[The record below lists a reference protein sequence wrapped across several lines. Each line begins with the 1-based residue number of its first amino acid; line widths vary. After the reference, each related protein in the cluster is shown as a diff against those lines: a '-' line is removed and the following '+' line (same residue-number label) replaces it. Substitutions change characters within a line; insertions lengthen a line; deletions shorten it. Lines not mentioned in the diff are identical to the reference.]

1 MKKFQISLL
10 WQVLIAIATGIALG
24 QFLPVPVARIFVT
37 FNGLFGNF
45 LTFAIP
51 LIIIGLIIP
60 AISDLGK
67 GAGRLLLVT
76 AAIAYGSTVFSGF
89 FTYFSGRAVFP
100 ELITES
106 AHTAAIID
114 NPGNMALKP
123 YFTVEM
129 PAPLDIM
136 TALLLSFCIGLGLS
150 AVKGDTLRMAAADF
164 RDIVSLLIAKVI
176 IPLLP
181 LHIFGIFLNMTV
193 SGQVASIISVFVK
206 IIVVIFILHILLLLV
221 QFVLAGII
229 GRKNPLRLLK
239 NMLPAYATALGTQTL
254 PRLGGEH
261 AGDAAILN
269 LARHIVEADARGETS
284 KQTAARVETSVW
296 GLLDIDPDRFAAI
309 REEAELNLAAYL
321 SLFFPSQRP

>member
-1 MKKFQISLL
+1 MKKFRISLL

-114 NPGNMALKP
+114 NPCNMALKP

-136 TALLLSFCIGLGLS
+136 TALLLRSQRRHPANGRRRFPRHCLLAHSKSHYTVI
-150 AVKGDTLRMAAADF
+150 AATHF
-164 RDIVSLLIAKVI
+164 RDISQHDGFGTSSLDYLRFCQNHRS
-176 IPLLP
+176 
-181 LHIFGIFLNMTV
+181 HIHFTH
-193 SGQVASIISVFVK
+193 SSAARSI
-206 IIVVIFILHILLLLV
+206 
-221 QFVLAGII
+221 
-229 GRKNPLRLLK
+229 RLSRYHREK
-239 NMLPAYATALGTQTL
+239 KS
-254 PRLGGEH
+254 
-261 AGDAAILN
+261 AAIIEKYASRLCHR
-269 LARHIVEADARGETS
+269 ARH
-284 KQTAARVETSVW
+284 
-296 GLLDIDPDRFAAI
+296 AI
-309 REEAELNLAAYL
+309 FRSDHSCYVGSNH
-321 SLFFPSQRP
+321 

>member
-114 NPGNMALKP
+114 NLGSMALKP
-123 YFTVEM
+123 YFTVDM

-150 AVKGDTLRMAAADF
+150 AHPANGRRRFPRHRLLAHSESHYTVIAATHL
-164 RDIVSLLIAKVI
+164 RDISQHDGFGTSRLDYLRFCQNHRS
-176 IPLLP
+176 
-181 LHIFGIFLNMTV
+181 HIHFTH
-193 SGQVASIISVFVK
+193 SSAARSI
-206 IIVVIFILHILLLLV
+206 
-221 QFVLAGII
+221 
-229 GRKNPLRLLK
+229 RLSRYHREK
-239 NMLPAYATALGTQTL
+239 KS
-254 PRLGGEH
+254 
-261 AGDAAILN
+261 AAIIEKYASRLCHR
-269 LARHIVEADARGETS
+269 ARH
-284 KQTAARVETSVW
+284 
-296 GLLDIDPDRFAAI
+296 AI
-309 REEAELNLAAYL
+309 FRSDHSCYVGSNH
-321 SLFFPSQRP
+321 

>member
-1 MKKFQISLL
+1 MKKFRISLL
-10 WQVLIAIATGIALG
+10 WQVLIAIAAGIALG

-114 NPGNMALKP
+114 NPCNMALKP

-164 RDIVSLLIAKVI
+164 HCLLAHSKSHYTVIAATHFRDISQHDGFGTSSLDYLRFCQNHRS
-176 IPLLP
+176 
-181 LHIFGIFLNMTV
+181 HIHLTH
-193 SGQVASIISVFVK
+193 SSAARSI
-206 IIVVIFILHILLLLV
+206 
-221 QFVLAGII
+221 
-229 GRKNPLRLLK
+229 RLSRYHREK
-239 NMLPAYATALGTQTL
+239 KS
-254 PRLGGEH
+254 
-261 AGDAAILN
+261 AAIIEKYASRLCHR
-269 LARHIVEADARGETS
+269 ARHTIFRSDHSCYVGS
-284 KQTAARVETSVW
+284 
-296 GLLDIDPDRFAAI
+296 
-309 REEAELNLAAYL
+309 NH
-321 SLFFPSQRP
+321 

>member
-1 MKKFQISLL
+1 MKKFRISLL

-136 TALLLSFCIGLGLS
+136 TALYWIGTIRSQRQHPENGRRRFPRHCLLAYSKSHYTVI
-150 AVKGDTLRMAAADF
+150 AATHF
-164 RDIVSLLIAKVI
+164 RDISQHDGFGTSRLDYLRFCQNHRS
-176 IPLLP
+176 
-181 LHIFGIFLNMTV
+181 HIHLTHSF
-193 SGQVASIISVFVK
+193 AARSI
-206 IIVVIFILHILLLLV
+206 
-221 QFVLAGII
+221 
-229 GRKNPLRLLK
+229 RLSRYHREK
-239 NMLPAYATALGTQTL
+239 KS
-254 PRLGGEH
+254 
-261 AGDAAILN
+261 AAIIEKYASRLCHR
-269 LARHIVEADARGETS
+269 ARH
-284 KQTAARVETSVW
+284 
-296 GLLDIDPDRFAAI
+296 AI
-309 REEAELNLAAYL
+309 FRSDHSGHVGSNH
-321 SLFFPSQRP
+321 

>member
-1 MKKFQISLL
+1 MKKFRISLL
-10 WQVLIAIATGIALG
+10 WQVLIAIAAGIALG

-114 NPGNMALKP
+114 NPCNMALKP

-150 AVKGDTLRMAAADF
+150 AVKGDT
-164 RDIVSLLIAKVI
+164 VI
-176 IPLLP
+176 YV
-181 LHIFGIFLNMTV
+181 N
-193 SGQVASIISVFVK
+193 
-206 IIVVIFILHILLLLV
+206 
-221 QFVLAGII
+221 
-229 GRKNPLRLLK
+229 
-239 NMLPAYATALGTQTL
+239 
-254 PRLGGEH
+254 
-261 AGDAAILN
+261 
-269 LARHIVEADARGETS
+269 
-284 KQTAARVETSVW
+284 
-296 GLLDIDPDRFAAI
+296 
-309 REEAELNLAAYL
+309 
-321 SLFFPSQRP
+321 

>member
-1 MKKFQISLL
+1 MKKFRISLL

-114 NPGNMALKP
+114 NPCNMALKP

-176 IPLLP
+176 IPAATHFRDISQHDGFGTSSLDYLRFCQNHRS
-181 LHIFGIFLNMTV
+181 HIHLTH
-193 SGQVASIISVFVK
+193 SSAARSI
-206 IIVVIFILHILLLLV
+206 
-221 QFVLAGII
+221 
-229 GRKNPLRLLK
+229 RLSRYHREK
-239 NMLPAYATALGTQTL
+239 KS
-254 PRLGGEH
+254 
-261 AGDAAILN
+261 AAIIEKYASRLCHR
-269 LARHIVEADARGETS
+269 ARHTIFRSDHSGHVS
-284 KQTAARVETSVW
+284 S
-296 GLLDIDPDRFAAI
+296 
-309 REEAELNLAAYL
+309 NH
-321 SLFFPSQRP
+321 

>member
-1 MKKFQISLL
+1 MKKISD
-10 WQVLIAIATGIALG
+10 
-24 QFLPVPVARIFVT
+24 FPPVASPHRHSDRYRAGTVSARSRRTYIRHLQRAVRQ
-37 FNGLFGNF
+37 LF
-45 LTFAIP
+45 TFAIP

-150 AVKGDTLRMAAADF
+150 VVKGNTLRMAAADF

-239 NMLPAYATALGTQTL
+239 NMLPAYATA
-254 PRLGGEH
+254 RH
-261 AGDAAILN
+261 AIFRSDHSGHVGSN
-269 LARHIVEADARGETS
+269 H
-284 KQTAARVETSVW
+284 
-296 GLLDIDPDRFAAI
+296 
-309 REEAELNLAAYL
+309 
-321 SLFFPSQRP
+321 

>member
-1 MKKFQISLL
+1 MKKFRISLL

-114 NPGNMALKP
+114 PPGNMALKP
-123 YFTVEM
+123 YFTVENACPSRHHDR
-129 PAPLDIM
+129 PA
-136 TALLLSFCIGLGLS
+136 ALFLYWIGTIRSQRRHPANGRRRFPRHCLLAHSKSHYTVI
-150 AVKGDTLRMAAADF
+150 AATHF
-164 RDIVSLLIAKVI
+164 RDISQHDGFGTSRLDYLCFCQNHRS
-176 IPLLP
+176 
-181 LHIFGIFLNMTV
+181 HIHLTH
-193 SGQVASIISVFVK
+193 SSAARSI
-206 IIVVIFILHILLLLV
+206 
-221 QFVLAGII
+221 
-229 GRKNPLRLLK
+229 RLSRYHREK
-239 NMLPAYATALGTQTL
+239 KS
-254 PRLGGEH
+254 
-261 AGDAAILN
+261 AAIIEKYASRLCHR
-269 LARHIVEADARGETS
+269 ARH
-284 KQTAARVETSVW
+284 
-296 GLLDIDPDRFAAI
+296 AI
-309 REEAELNLAAYL
+309 FRSDHSCYVGSNH
-321 SLFFPSQRP
+321 

>member
-1 MKKFQISLL
+1 MKKFRISLL

-114 NPGNMALKP
+114 NPCNMALKP

-150 AVKGDTLRMAAADF
+150 AVKATPCEWPPPFPRTW
-164 RDIVSLLIAKVI
+164 SPLLKAKVLT
-176 IPLLP
+176 PLLR
-181 LHIFGIFLNMTV
+181 LHFSGISST
-193 SGQVASIISVFVK
+193 
-206 IIVVIFILHILLLLV
+206 
-221 QFVLAGII
+221 
-229 GRKNPLRLLK
+229 
-239 NMLPAYATALGTQTL
+239 
-254 PRLGGEH
+254 
-261 AGDAAILN
+261 
-269 LARHIVEADARGETS
+269 
-284 KQTAARVETSVW
+284 
-296 GLLDIDPDRFAAI
+296 
-309 REEAELNLAAYL
+309 
-321 SLFFPSQRP
+321 

>member
-1 MKKFQISLL
+1 MKKFRISLL

-114 NPGNMALKP
+114 PPGNMALKP

-136 TALLLSFCIGLGLS
+136 TALLLSLS
-150 AVKGDTLRMAAADF
+150 VLDWDYPQSKATPCEWPPPISETL
-164 RDIVSLLIAKVI
+164 S
-176 IPLLP
+176 PC
-181 LHIFGIFLNMTV
+181 
-193 SGQVASIISVFVK
+193 S
-206 IIVVIFILHILLLLV
+206 
-221 QFVLAGII
+221 
-229 GRKNPLRLLK
+229 
-239 NMLPAYATALGTQTL
+239 
-254 PRLGGEH
+254 
-261 AGDAAILN
+261 
-269 LARHIVEADARGETS
+269 
-284 KQTAARVETSVW
+284 
-296 GLLDIDPDRFAAI
+296 
-309 REEAELNLAAYL
+309 
-321 SLFFPSQRP
+321 

>member
-100 ELITES
+100 ELITKS

-114 NPGNMALKP
+114 NLGSMALKP
-123 YFTVEM
+123 YFTVDM

-193 SGQVASIISVFVK
+193 SGQVASIISVFCQNHRS
-206 IIVVIFILHILLLLV
+206 HIHLTHSS
-221 QFVLAGII
+221 AARSI
-229 GRKNPLRLLK
+229 
-239 NMLPAYATALGTQTL
+239 
-254 PRLGGEH
+254 RLGRYHREKKS
-261 AGDAAILN
+261 AAITEKHASRLCHR
-269 LARHIVEADARGETS
+269 ARH
-284 KQTAARVETSVW
+284 
-296 GLLDIDPDRFAAI
+296 AI
-309 REEAELNLAAYL
+309 FRSDHSCHVGSNH
-321 SLFFPSQRP
+321 

>member
-1 MKKFQISLL
+1 MKKFRISLL

-150 AVKGDTLRMAAADF
+150 VVKGNTLRMAAADF

-176 IPLLP
+176 MPLLP
-181 LHIFGIFLNMTV
+181 LHISQHDGFGTSRLDYLRFCQNHRSHIHLTHSF
-193 SGQVASIISVFVK
+193 AARSI
-206 IIVVIFILHILLLLV
+206 
-221 QFVLAGII
+221 
-229 GRKNPLRLLK
+229 RLSRYHREK
-239 NMLPAYATALGTQTL
+239 KS
-254 PRLGGEH
+254 
-261 AGDAAILN
+261 AAIIEKYASRLCHR
-269 LARHIVEADARGETS
+269 ARH
-284 KQTAARVETSVW
+284 
-296 GLLDIDPDRFAAI
+296 AI
-309 REEAELNLAAYL
+309 FRSDHSGHVGSNH
-321 SLFFPSQRP
+321 

>member
-1 MKKFQISLL
+1 MKKFRISLL

-114 NPGNMALKP
+114 NPCNMALKP

-150 AVKGDTLRMAAADF
+150 VVKGNTLRMAAADF
-164 RDIVSLLIAKVI
+164 RRHCLLAYSKSHYTVIAATHFRDISQHDGFGTSRLDYLRFCQNHRS
-176 IPLLP
+176 
-181 LHIFGIFLNMTV
+181 HIHLTHSF
-193 SGQVASIISVFVK
+193 AARSI
-206 IIVVIFILHILLLLV
+206 
-221 QFVLAGII
+221 
-229 GRKNPLRLLK
+229 RLSRYHREK
-239 NMLPAYATALGTQTL
+239 KS
-254 PRLGGEH
+254 
-261 AGDAAILN
+261 AAIIEKYASRLCHR
-269 LARHIVEADARGETS
+269 ARH
-284 KQTAARVETSVW
+284 
-296 GLLDIDPDRFAAI
+296 AI
-309 REEAELNLAAYL
+309 FRSDHSGHVGSNH
-321 SLFFPSQRP
+321 